1 MHVYLKI
8 KGTCMYTRCATI
20 IYFPSGGSV
29 SMGGRGCSI
38 SITYQLTVHLQLI
51 LTYEETDKA
60 RIRHFTN
67 MSDGA
72 KR

>member
-29 SMGGRGCSI
+29 SMGGVFYFHHVSAD
-38 SITYQLTVHLQLI
+38 LQLI
-51 LTYEETDKA
+51 LTYEDTDKA

-67 MSDGA
+67 MSGGA